1 MSVFNNHA
9 ADLTRIELQHSE
21 FNKVRKLLHDYCG
34 IYIQEGKEALVRA
47 RMIKRIRVLKLGSI
61 REYLDYMESDGSG
74 AEFLN
79 LVDVLTTNK
88 TSFFRESQHF
98 DFLRTEVLPKVQNR
112 DLKWWSAGCSSG
124 EEPVSCAITWLEE
137 RSESARGSLKILAT
151 DISHSMLQIGK
162 QGIYSAERFQG
173 LPGFVV
179 NRYFGKIPGTPPGYQ
194 LGPDV
199 RRMISYA
206 RLNLKDPWPM
216 KGPFHIIMCR
226 NVMIYFN
233 RETQQQLVKRFQQL
247 LEPGGY
253 LFLGHSESLQGHN
266 PDLRNVRPAVYQK
279 IR

>member
-1 MSVFNNHA
+1 MSVFQHQA
-9 ADLTRIELQHSE
+9 VDLTRIELRQGE

-34 IYIQEGKEALVRA
+34 IYIQEGKEALVKA
-47 RMIKRIRVLKLGSI
+47 RMLKRIRFLKLGSI
-61 REYLDYMESDGSG
+61 PQYLDYMESDASG

-98 DFLRTEVLPKVQNR
+98 DFLRTEVLPGVQDR

-124 EEPVSCAITWLEE
+124 EEPISCAITWLEE
-137 RSESARGSLKILAT
+137 RTKPARGSLKILAT
-151 DISHSMLQIGK
+151 DISQSMLQIGK
-162 QGIYSAERFQG
+162 QGLYPADRFQG

-179 NRYFGKIPGTPPGYQ
+179 NRYFSKVPGIPPSYQ
-194 LGPDV
+194 LQPEI

-206 RLNLKDPWPM
+206 RLNLKQSWPM
-216 KGPFHIIMCR
+216 KGTFHIIMCR

-233 RETQQQLVKRFQQL
+233 RETQQKLVARFQQL

-253 LFLGHSESLQGHN
+253 LFLGHSEGLQGSN
-266 PDLRNVRPAVYQK
+266 PELRNVRPAVYQK

>member
-1 MSVFNNHA
+1 MSIFQNQV
-9 ADLTRIELQHSE
+9 ADLARVELQQSE
-21 FNKVRKLLHDYCG
+21 FDKVRKLLHDYCG

-47 RMIKRIRVLKLGSI
+47 RMLKRIRFLKLGSF
-61 REYLDYMESDGSG
+61 RAYLDYMESDASG

-98 DFLRTEVLPKVQNR
+98 DFLRSEVLPAVRDR

-137 RSESARGSLKILAT
+137 RTEPARGSLKILAT
-151 DISHSMLQIGK
+151 DISQSMLQTGK
-162 QGIYSAERFQG
+162 QGIYAAERFQG

-179 NRYFGKIPGTPPGYQ
+179 NRYFSKIPGSLPAYLLNQ
-194 LGPDV
+194 DV

-206 RLNLKDPWPM
+206 RLNLKESWPM
-216 KGPFHIIMCR
+216 SGPLHVIMCR

-233 RETQQQLVKRFQQL
+233 RDTQQQLVSRFQQM

-253 LFLGHSESLQGHN
+253 LFLGHSESLQGNN
-266 PDLRNVRPAVYQK
+266 PKLRNVRPAVYQN
-279 IR
+279 IG